1 MGLTNHLISSCHN
14 VILLTSCRLM
24 MICVWFWVVINAF
37 YVPRVSAVI
46 TVEQN
51 PPLSP
56 AACCSVSTPQ
66 SASPLYSQCGP
77 RVQLLKSDALK
88 NIFKKMF
95 VTVFLPHY
103 SLANKWKTSTRTQ
116 NKWQKSSSQQKQ
128 ASYCGNQVINLFAL
142 DTGIGINE

>member
-1 MGLTNHLISSCHN
+1 
-14 VILLTSCRLM
+14 M

-46 TVEQN
+46 AVEQN
-51 PPLSP
+51 LPLSP

-66 SASPLYSQCGP
+66 SASPLHSQCGP

-95 VTVFLPHY
+95 VTFFLPHY
-103 SLANKWKTSTRTQ
+103 SLANKWKTLFFYKQKSIWTQ
-116 NKWQKSSSQQKQ
+116 NKWQKSSSKQKQ
-128 ASYCGNQVINLFAL
+128 AHYCGNQVIALFAL
-142 DTGIGINE
+142 ETGIGINE